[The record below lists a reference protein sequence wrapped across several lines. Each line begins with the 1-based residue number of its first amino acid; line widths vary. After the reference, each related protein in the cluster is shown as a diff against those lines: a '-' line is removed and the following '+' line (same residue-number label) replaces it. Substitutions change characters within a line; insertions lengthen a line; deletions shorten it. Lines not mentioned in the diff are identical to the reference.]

1 MDKQSK
7 IILISGP
14 TASGKTNFAVKI
26 AKKIQGEIIN
36 ADSMQVYKNLKILTA
51 RPNKIEQKNIKH
63 HLYGVV
69 DLNKKFSTGQWLE
82 LVIKKIK
89 NIKKKKKIPI
99 LVGGTGL
106 YFQSLINGLVK
117 IPEIPLK
124 FRNKVRLMSKREGQ
138 KKFYKKLLKLDPK
151 VKDKFDPN
159 DTQRSIRAYEIKS
172 YTDISMYDWLA
183 RTESE
188 FKNSDFLKLYIETKR
203 EKLIERINLRT
214 LNMINGGAINEVKK
228 FLKLKIRKDQ
238 SVNKVIGIAELTQYL
253 NHEVTL
259 EEAKELI
266 SIKTRQYAKRQAT
279 WARTRMTS
287 WKKIKSTRIDDFIK
301 KLNKSL
307 LKLDQW
313 AQLQLDCPNG

>member
-7 IILISGP
+7 ILLISGP
-14 TASGKTNFAVKI
+14 TASGKSNFAVKI

-51 RPNKIEQKNIKH
+51 RPNKIEQKGIKH

-69 DLNKKFSTGQWLE
+69 DLNEKFSTGQWLE
-82 LVIKKIK
+82 LVIKKIR

-287 WKKIKSTRIDDFIK
+287 WKKIKPTRIDDFIK
-301 KLNKSL
+301 KLNKPL
-307 LKLDQW
+307 LKLDQ
-313 AQLQLDCPNG
+313 

>member
-14 TASGKTNFAVKI
+14 TASGKSNFAVKI
-26 AKKIQGEIIN
+26 AKKIEGEIIN
-36 ADSMQVYKNLKILTA
+36 ADSMQVYKRLKVLTA

-69 DLNKKFSTGQWLE
+69 DLNEKFSTGQWLE
-82 LVIKKIK
+82 LAIKKIK
-89 NIKKKKKIPI
+89 SIQKKKKIPI

-124 FRNKVRLMSKREGQ
+124 FRNKVRLMSKKEGQ

-151 VKDKFDPN
+151 IKDKFDTN

-172 YTDISMYDWLA
+172 YTGISMYDWL
-183 RTESE
+183 TKTKSE
-188 FKNSDFLKLYIETKR
+188 FKDSDFLKLQIETKR

-214 LNMINGGAINEVKK
+214 SSMISSGAINEVKK

-253 NHEVTL
+253 NKKINL
-259 EEAKELI
+259 DQAKELI

-279 WARTRMTS
+279 WARTRMMS
-287 WKKIKSTRIDDFIK
+287 WIKISQDKVDAYIK
-301 KLNKSL
+301 KLKKSS
-307 LKLDQW
+307 LKLDQ
-313 AQLQLDCPNG
+313 LT

>member
-51 RPNKIEQKNIKH
+51 RPNKIEQKDIKH

-82 LVIKKIK
+82 LAIKKIK

-287 WKKIKSTRIDDFIK
+287 WKKIKPTRIDDFIK

-307 LKLDQW
+307 LKLDQ
-313 AQLQLDCPNG
+313 

>member
-7 IILISGP
+7 IVLISGP
-14 TASGKTNFAVKI
+14 TASGKSNFAVKI

-51 RPNKIEQKNIKH
+51 RPNKIEQKDIKH
-63 HLYGVV
+63 HLYGVI

-82 LVIKKIK
+82 LAIKKIK

-188 FKNSDFLKLYIETKR
+188 FKNNDFLKLYIETKR

-259 EEAKELI
+259 DEAKELI

-287 WKKIKSTRIDDFIK
+287 WKKIKPTRIDDFVK
-301 KLNKSL
+301 RLNKSL
-307 LKLDQW
+307 LKLDQ
-313 AQLQLDCPNG
+313 

>member
-14 TASGKTNFAVKI
+14 TASGKTNFAVRI

-36 ADSMQVYKNLKILTA
+36 ADSMQVYKILKILTA
-51 RPNKIEQKNIKH
+51 RPNKIEQKDIKH

-82 LVIKKIK
+82 LAIKKIK

-151 VKDKFDPN
+151 VKDRFDPN

-287 WKKIKSTRIDDFIK
+287 WKKIKPTRIDDFIK
-301 KLNKSL
+301 KLDKPL
-307 LKLDQW
+307 LKLDQ
-313 AQLQLDCPNG
+313 